1 MANSLNANI
10 PTPSAPTWQNWS
22 GNLVHKPASDGG
34 KYYFAPT
41 NLTELKS
48 VLTEVSKV
56 RGAIIRV
63 SGQRHSQPPLVA
75 EDNRAAVPQT
85 TKTYLVDLSCYA
97 DLGPDRIVLVSGKS
111 QVTVNTGVR
120 EDELD
125 AFLTEHNLM
134 LKTVTAGGFFSL
146 GGMTAVDV
154 HGATQDAPIFAETV
168 SAFNILL
175 ADGTVTTI
183 DGKSSPVDGWSPLQF
198 ARVSLG
204 GLGVVTS
211 ITIDVLERPWKT
223 TLQGGTE
230 RLGLADKPAFV
241 KKFKTLLGN
250 HTRVETFFT
259 PYATGFL
266 WLGVKNFLALFW
278 DVVTDPSSK
287 IPNTP
292 PDPPPANACILA
304 GKQPPE
310 YGAPYLT
317 GIAQFGA
324 EFALQSQY
332 FDSAIAGA
340 AEITAIATFET
351 IEPEVA
357 TANKSHSDLW
367 LTGAV
372 RVIFMSYFIP
382 LPGLDDDGLG
392 KAWDGLDVV
401 SKIVTQNGNF
411 HIAAPVEFRF
421 VKGGNSA
428 MSGTFTEDPE
438 HTWFVNL
445 DLIGFVE
452 ADQMQSDYPAKL
464 LQFFAD
470 VEREW
475 VEMGGLPHNGKMYGF
490 YDPTDAPG
498 THSKTGPFNP
508 NFLAKLRNLRGAR
521 LEAYNAYRKSLDPN
535 GLFYN
540 EFLRSL
546 LES

>member
-1 MANSLNANI
+1 MASNPNAKI
-10 PTPSAPTWQNWS
+10 PSPSAPTWQNWS

-48 VLTEVSKV
+48 VLTQVSKV

-85 TKTYLVDLSCYA
+85 TKTYLVDMSCYA
-97 DLGPDRIVLVSGKS
+97 DLGPARIALGPGKN
-111 QVTVNTGVR
+111 QVTVNAGVR

-175 ADGTVTTI
+175 ADGTVMTI
-183 DGKSSPVDGWSPLQF
+183 DGKSSAVDGWSPLQF

-211 ITIDVLERPWKT
+211 VTIDVLERPWKT

-230 RLGLADKPAFV
+230 RLGLANKSAFV
-241 KKFKTLLGN
+241 EKFKTLLAK

-278 DVVTDPSSK
+278 DVVTDPSPK
-287 IPNTP
+287 IPNAP
-292 PDPPPANACILA
+292 PDPPPDNACVLA
-304 GKQPPE
+304 SKQPPE

-317 GIAQFGA
+317 GIAKWGA
-324 EFALQSQY
+324 DFALNSQY
-332 FDSAIAGA
+332 FDSAITGA
-340 AEITAIATFET
+340 AEITAYATFEV

-357 TANKSHSDLW
+357 AANKLYSDLW
-367 LTGAV
+367 LTAAV
-372 RVIFMSYFIP
+372 RVIFMSYYIP
-382 LPGLDDDGLG
+382 LPGLDDEGLG
-392 KAWDGLDVV
+392 QAWDGLDVV
-401 SKIVTQNGNF
+401 SKIVIQDGNF
-411 HIAAPVEFRF
+411 HIAAPMEFRF
-421 VKGGNSA
+421 VKGGDSA
-428 MSGTFTEDPE
+428 MSGTFTKDPE

-445 DLIGFVE
+445 DLIGFVA
-452 ADQMQSDYPAKL
+452 ADQMGSDYPAKL
-464 LQFFAD
+464 LQFFAC
-470 VEREW
+470 VERKW
-475 VEMGGLPHNGKMYGF
+475 VEMGGFPHNGKMYGF

-498 THSKTGPFNP
+498 TYSKTGPFNP
-508 NFLAKLRNLRGAR
+508 NFLAKLRELRGAR
-521 LEAYNAYRKSLDPN
+521 LEAFSAYRKSLDPN

-540 EFLRSL
+540 EFLSNL
-546 LES
+546 LEL

>member
-1 MANSLNANI
+1 
-10 PTPSAPTWQNWS
+10 
-22 GNLVHKPASDGG
+22 
-34 KYYFAPT
+34 
-41 NLTELKS
+41 
-48 VLTEVSKV
+48 
-56 RGAIIRV
+56 V
-63 SGQRHSQPPLVA
+63 SGQRHSQPPLVV

-85 TKTYLVDLSCYA
+85 TKTYLVDMSCYA
-97 DLGPDRIVLVSGKS
+97 DLGPDRIVLGPGKN

-125 AFLTEHNLM
+125 AFLIEHNLM
-134 LKTVTAGGFFSL
+134 LETVTAGGFFSL

-183 DGKSSPVDGWSPLQF
+183 DRKSSPVDGWSPLQF

-223 TLQGGTE
+223 TLQGGAAE
-230 RLGLADKPAFV
+230 LRLADKPAFV
-241 KKFKTLLGN
+241 EKFKTLLVN

-259 PYATGFL
+259 PYATA
-266 WLGVKNFLALFW
+266 WWPAPNFLTLFW

-287 IPNTP
+287 IPNAP
-292 PDPPPANACILA
+292 PDPPPDNACVLA
-304 GKQPPE
+304 GKQPPQ

-317 GIAQFGA
+317 GIAKYGA
-324 EFALQSQY
+324 EFAFKSQY
-332 FDSAIAGA
+332 FDSAILEGA
-340 AEITAIATFET
+340 AVITAIATFQV
-351 IEPEVA
+351 IKPEVD
-357 TANKSHSDLW
+357 TANESYSDLW
-367 LTGAV
+367 LTGGV
-372 RVIFMSYFIP
+372 RVIFMSYYIP
-382 LPGLDDDGLG
+382 LPGLDDEGLG

-401 SKIVTQNGNF
+401 SKIVTEDGNF
-411 HIAAPVEFRF
+411 HIAAPMEFRF
-421 VKGGNSA
+421 VKGGDSA
-428 MSGTFTEDPE
+428 MSGAFTEDPE

-452 ADQMQSDYPAKL
+452 ADQMASAYPAKL

-470 VEREW
+470 VERKW
-475 VEMGGLPHNGKMYGF
+475 VEMGGFPHNGKMYGF
-490 YDPTDAPG
+490 YDPADAPG
-498 THSKTGPFNP
+498 TYSKTGPFNP
-508 NFLAKLRNLRGAR
+508 NFLAKLRKLRGAR
-521 LEAYNAYRKSLDPN
+521 LEAFNAYRKGLDPN

-540 EFLRSL
+540 EFLRNL